1 VPIAT
6 ACDCEGAVLL
16 ERQLLQAEH
25 TKSVHALMKTYVTRI
40 DLLEGLVAALRVNA
54 DAVTRD
60 VAPDPAPRALPEPKL
75 PGTPTG
81 PAGELRKSAPS
92 RTLLQTD
99 SDKFCSMDELM
110 SVQQN
115 ALAAVTGILATNAD
129 CAMCLFPCGSAEN
142 VLGCA
147 MACVKQVPRNT
158 RNQERHCTATR
169 NGCDMRCPCLI
180 ACGFYE
186 GYRPHLMQ
194 HARLMLGCQD
204 TCVP

>member
-1 VPIAT
+1 MLQVPIPP
-6 ACDCEGAVLL
+6 ACDCKGAVLL

-40 DLLEGLVAALRVNA
+40 DLLEGLVAALRVNT

-75 PGTPTG
+75 PGSPTG
-81 PAGELRKSAPS
+81 PADELRKSAPS

-99 SDKFCSMDELM
+99 SDKFCSMAELM
-110 SVQQN
+110 SVQQKGV
-115 ALAAVTGILATNAD
+115 AAVTGMLATNMG
-129 CAMCLFPCGSAEN
+129 CAMCLIPCGSAKN
-142 VLGCA
+142 SLGCA

-169 NGCDMRCPCLI
+169 HGCDMRCP
-180 ACGFYE
+180 
-186 GYRPHLMQ
+186 
-194 HARLMLGCQD
+194 
-204 TCVP
+204 